1 MKKDIYIFNNGELKR
16 KDNTLYFEGSDGKK
30 YLPVENINNI
40 WIFGEVDINKRFL
53 EFASEKEILVHFF
66 NFYGYYVGTFYPREH
81 LNSGFV
87 TLKQAEHYLDGEKR
101 LKLAK
106 KFVEGAV
113 ENILVVLKY
122 YKNRG
127 YDLELEIEDIRQKKE
142 SINKVQDIESLMAV
156 EGNIRD
162 IYYKCF
168 DKIIKKEEFI
178 FEKRSKRPPL
188 NKLNALISFGNSLL
202 YTSVLGEIYQTQLD
216 PRIGYLH
223 STNTR
228 KFTLNLDV
236 AEIFKPSIVD
246 RVIFSLINKNVLSSK
261 DFESQL
267 NGIILSQNGK
277 KKFIE
282 EYNEKLE
289 TVFKHQKLNACVSY
303 KRLIRLELYKIQKH
317 ITEDEEYKPFVAR
330 W

>member
-16 KDNTLYFEGSDGKK
+16 KDNTLFFEGQEGKK

-40 WIFGEVDINKRFL
+40 WVFGEVDVNKRFL
-53 EFASEKEILVHFF
+53 EFASEKEILIHFF
-66 NFYGYYVGTFYPREH
+66 NYFGYYAGTFYPREH

-87 TLKQAEHYLDGEKR
+87 ILKQAETYLDLTKR
-101 LKLAK
+101 LKIAQ
-106 KFVEGAV
+106 KFIEGAAS
-113 ENILVVLKY
+113 NIVVILKY

-127 YDLELEIEDIRQKKE
+127 CDLEVEIEDIKQKLKGIYE
-142 SINKVQDIESLMAV
+142 VKDIANLMAI
-156 EGNIRD
+156 EGNIREA
-162 IYYKCF
+162 YYKCF
-168 DKIIKKEEFI
+168 DKIIKKQEFE

-202 YTSVLGEIYQTQLD
+202 YTTVLGEIYQTQLD

-236 AEIFKPSIVD
+236 AEVFKPSIVD
-246 RVIFSLINKNVLSSK
+246 RVIFSLVNKNILSSK
-261 DFESQL
+261 DFDEQL
-267 NGIILSQNGK
+267 NGIILNENGK
-277 KKFIE
+277 KKFIA

-289 TVFKHQKLNACVSY
+289 TVFSHSKLNMSVSY
-303 KRLIRLELYKIQKH
+303 KRLIRLELYKLQKH
-317 ITEDEEYKPFVAR
+317 ITNDEEYSPFVAR